1 VFAQGVRTITTTAW
15 IGHACFRH
23 AMRGC
28 WRRLTTHLWTRA
40 RPWRRSLPVDASVPV
55 QDRRWRRRS
64 IPGLTTAV
72 SMWCRRRRHRH
83 ARRRRAL
90 RLLRLALR
98 RLRLRRRALL
108 PHRRRLRHRRRLHLL
123 RRRRTTRRTGVAT
136 RLCLRLPPCP
146 TRGCAR
152 ATAPPLSP
160 TRRWH
165 NAEPAVTPHPG
176 VRASRGAYLPA
187 LAAWIVAAR
196 CWRTTSRR
204 WPVRS
209 GIATSWP
216 PGPPARRSKVGIL
229 LIRRA
234 ATRRVRTSSHLRL
247 VTPGDVGRGAP
258 ESYWRL
264 SAADAR
270 WRCWALHDRC
280 ELSSTSEPSA
290 FDHQLVACVGDD
302 VIVPERLRRA
312 AIGSALWLRQCCER
326 PARHC
331 RPFHLS
337 GYARDS
343 SRQLLCAVRVQPGV
357 RVG

>member
-1 VFAQGVRTITTTAW
+1 
-15 IGHACFRH
+15 
-23 AMRGC
+23 M
-28 WRRLTTHLWTRA
+28 
-40 RPWRRSLPVDASVPV
+40 SVLIV
-55 QDRRWRRRS
+55 AGS
-64 IPGLTTAV
+64 VGA
-72 SMWCRRRRHRH
+72 
-83 ARRRRAL
+83 AL
-90 RLLRLALR
+90 SPPPSPPPPAPP
-98 RLRLRRRALL
+98 
-108 PHRRRLRHRRRLHLL
+108 PHNVA
-123 RRRRTTRRTGVAT
+123 GVAT
-136 RLCLRLPPCP
+136 RLCLRPPPCP
-146 TRGCAR
+146 LRGCAR

-290 FDHQLVACVGDD
+290 FDHQLVACVGDG